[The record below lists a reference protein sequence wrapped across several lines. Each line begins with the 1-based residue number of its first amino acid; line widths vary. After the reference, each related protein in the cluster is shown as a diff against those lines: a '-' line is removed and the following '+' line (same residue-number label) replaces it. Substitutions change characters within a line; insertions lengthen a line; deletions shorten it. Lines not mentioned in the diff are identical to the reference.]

1 MSITRLQQARQ
12 MYAMGQ
18 RVGRIAFGGGGSYV
32 SGGGSGQYQGGS
44 AAPGSAE
51 AAPSGGGSSYSSPS
65 DHNETYGNDS
75 TATDPGGYVSKN
87 NPTGTLTGEDYD
99 KAEEDYLTGV
109 GITGLE
115 TLYNK
120 GVPKINA
127 PFNLPSPFTTA
138 LNIAKP
144 IRDYTLKKNIDY
156 FKGLS
161 QTKYPQ
167 TLQGYKDYMKNRLA
181 GYTDAAGNT
190 HPNYYMDSQ
199 GNYISADGGSR
210 GIMEVADQ
218 TDGGIDDGTDDT
230 TDDTTTDDE
239 LILRFLGADSTLDPA
254 AAGLAN
260 TDELRAMLL
269 ERARNLY
276 T

>member
-32 SGGGSGQYQGGS
+32 SGPGSGQYQGGS

-51 AAPSGGGSSYSSPS
+51 AAPGGVGSSYSSPS
-65 DHNETYGNDS
+65 DHGGTGN
-75 TATDPGGYVSKN
+75 DPGGYVSEKN
-87 NPTGTLTGEDYD
+87 STGTLTGDDYQI
-99 KAEEDYLTGV
+99 AEKDYLTGV
-109 GITGLE
+109 GVTGLE
-115 TLYNK
+115 TLYK
-120 GVPKINA
+120 DGVPTINA
-127 PFNLPSPFTTA
+127 PFNLPSPFTLG
-138 LNIAKP
+138 LNVLKP
-144 IRDYTLKKNIDY
+144 VRNFTLRKNINY
-156 FKGLS
+156 FKGLD

-210 GIMEVADQ
+210 DIMEVADQ
-218 TDGGIDDGTDDT
+218 TDGGTDDT

-254 AAGLAN
+254 AAGLAS

>member
-51 AAPSGGGSSYSSPS
+51 AAPGGGGSSYSS
-65 DHNETYGNDS
+65 GNNS

-87 NPTGTLTGEDYD
+87 NPTGTLTGKDYQE
-99 KAEEDYLTGV
+99 AEEDYLTGV
-109 GITGLE
+109 GVTGLE
-115 TLYNK
+115 TLYNN

-199 GNYISADGGSR
+199 GNYISADGGSG
-210 GIMEVADQ
+210 GIMDIYNLVNA
-218 TDGGIDDGTDDT
+218 TDIDTDTDT
-230 TDDTTTDDE
+230 DTE
-239 LILRFLGADSTLDPA
+239 KFVSRFLQNRTP
-254 AAGLAN
+254 
-260 TDELRAMLL
+260 E
-269 ERARNLY
+269 ERAAIEEQYQNYY
-276 T
+276 TV